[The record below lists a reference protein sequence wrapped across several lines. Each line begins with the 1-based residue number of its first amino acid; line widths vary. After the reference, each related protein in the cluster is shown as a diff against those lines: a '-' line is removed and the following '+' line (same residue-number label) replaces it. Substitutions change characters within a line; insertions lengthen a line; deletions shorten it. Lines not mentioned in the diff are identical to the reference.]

1 MAEKRKNSTSSNV
14 PPRRG
19 IGFIQTFFEQ
29 LRLSWALMTDSR
41 VPLPIKFIP
50 LVAVLYVLSPIDFV
64 PDIFPVLGQLDDL
77 GILMTA
83 LTAFNSMAPSD
94 VVAEHL
100 SRLRGE
106 APVIEKKKRD
116 GNIIIDV
123 KPGRTD
129 RQS

>member
-1 MAEKRKNSTSSNV
+1 MAEKRKNSTNSNI

-19 IGFIQTFFEQ
+19 LGFLQTFFEQ
-29 LRLSWALMTDSR
+29 LLLSWALMKDNR

-50 LVAVLYVLSPIDFV
+50 LVAILYVLSPIDFV
-64 PDIFPVLGQLDDL
+64 PDLIPVLGQLDDL
-77 GILMTA
+77 GLLMTA

-100 SRLRGE
+100 ARLRGE

-129 RQS
+129 TQS

>member
-1 MAEKRKNSTSSNV
+1 MAEKRKNSTNSNI

-19 IGFIQTFFEQ
+19 LGFLQTFFEQ
-29 LRLSWALMTDSR
+29 IRLSWALLTDSR

-50 LVAVLYVLSPIDFV
+50 LVAILYVISPIDFV
-64 PDIFPVLGQLDDL
+64 PDFLPVLGQLDDL
-77 GILMTA
+77 GLLMTA
-83 LTAFNSMAPSD
+83 LTAFNGMAPSD

-100 SRLRGE
+100 ARLRGE
-106 APVIEKKKRD
+106 APVIDKKKRD

-129 RQS
+129 SQS